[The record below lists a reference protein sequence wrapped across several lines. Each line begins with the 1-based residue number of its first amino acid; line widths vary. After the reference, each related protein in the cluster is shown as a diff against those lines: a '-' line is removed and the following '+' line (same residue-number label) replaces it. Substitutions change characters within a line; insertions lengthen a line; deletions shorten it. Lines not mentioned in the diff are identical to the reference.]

1 MELKL
6 NQKNVAIA
14 ATVMIVVIY
23 ATVCYVSYKY
33 MQEQNEKRFEL
44 LKQWKPCLDAQKD
57 AETIAHESGLLAEE
71 KEQVAKVTN
80 WSNDAWP
87 TDTVPKDWSSDASS
101 DRDSSD

>member
-44 LKQWKPCLDAQKD
+44 LKQWKPCLDARKD

-71 KEQVAKVTN
+71 KEQVANVAN
-80 WSNDAWP
+80 WP
-87 TDTVPKDWSSDASS
+87 IDTVPKDWSSDASS